1 MWFAD
6 IIVDISIDK
15 LDKTFEY
22 ILPDE
27 LLGTVEIGSQVNVPF
42 GSRMI
47 TGYVVN
53 ITDEPEFNVARMKPV
68 ESVVDRAV

>member
-27 LLGTVEIGSQVNVPF
+27 HVT
-42 GSRMI
+42 
-47 TGYVVN
+47 
-53 ITDEPEFNVARMKPV
+53 KPH
-68 ESVVDRAV
+68 SLTS